1 GVGALS
7 LPLALNYSG
16 WIIGALLFFFG
27 LIVTNYAAIILIKCL
42 SYKEGVYTYPDIA
55 EIAFGKMGKYIILVF
70 FTLET
75 ITSSIS
81 LVILIGDS
89 LQVLFPNTS
98 IIFLKIISWA
108 ILVPSTLIDMKYLS
122 YSSILGVLTAVFLT
136 VVILING
143 FINNEQPGSLL
154 NPMKTELW
162 PTNWN
167 YLPLSFGL
175 LITGY
180 AGHAT
185 FPSIY
190 LNMKSPDKYPTVV
203 NISFAIS
210 TVIYIL
216 LGVCGYIMF
225 GNQTKPEITQNIK
238 SSSYVLKIL
247 NQFVIWL
254 VAVSPFT
261 KFALFI
267 NPVNMF
273 LELEYRSGPCKGVST
288 YDYCFFFIRFLSR
301 TLISTLIVFIAI
313 VYPNFDKAMELIG
326 SLLFYTISAIFPCMF
341 YLKMFSNSLKW
352 WEWLL
357 NIFFILVC
365 TILSILGTI
374 WSFLY

>member
-1 GVGALS
+1 MSTLLEIQEDIPPKVKVTINESILNFCNLLLGVGALS

-225 GNQTKPEITQNIK
+225 GNQTKPE
-238 SSSYVLKIL
+238 
-247 NQFVIWL
+247 FVIWL

-326 SLLFYTISAIFPCMF
+326 SLLFYTISAIFP
-341 YLKMFSNSLKW
+341 L
-352 WEWLL
+352 
-357 NIFFILVC
+357 C